1 MIKYLFLLLL
11 SFNAYAV
18 DTLGLN
24 YVVYAAGGA
33 TPSMSSSGRTILT
46 SGTVPN
52 LNYNWGFGIV
62 MNSGR
67 SDGVI
72 VHFTGSILWP
82 GIAGSGQKSVSFY
95 DRSDDGFYMTIN
107 DTVVINNWV
116 EQGPANFNSAGTIS
130 LTAGQ
135 VYNIDVWWYENGGGA
150 VVQLY
155 WNIGSGIVVVP
166 SSNMATGSSY
176 FVPALCCGGS
186 STRFNA
192 NSTNINK
199 VASFTNR
206 SSSDSHVYIEQ
217 IGNDNIIAINQTG
230 TKNNYSN
237 IYTNGLSNNI
247 SILQNSNNNTQ
258 TNFSDV
264 YINGNYNTVDI
275 SQSVSNENTS
285 FGKGVFVNI
294 TDNNNSLSISQNN
307 DGSHYANVSLSGG
320 NKTVN
325 ITQHGSAS
333 HMTDIILSGQT
344 SSLSLSQSGNT
355 QQYYSI
361 NFNCAT
367 AGGCQRIQVTQGK

>member
-1 MIKYLFLLLL
+1 MIKYLLLLLL

-24 YVVYAAGGA
+24 YVVYDAGGA
-33 TPSMSSSGRTILT
+33 TPSMTSSGRTILS

-52 LNYNWGFGIV
+52 LNYDWGSGIV

-82 GIAGSGQKSVSFY
+82 GTAGSGQKSVSFY

-116 EQGPANFNSAGTIS
+116 DQGPANFNSSGTIS

-150 VVQLY
+150 VVQLD
-155 WNIGSGIVVVP
+155 WNIGGGIVVVP
-166 SSNMATGSSY
+166 SSNIATGSSY

-186 STRFNA
+186 SAQFNA

-206 SSSDSHVYIEQ
+206 SSSDSQVYIEQ
-217 IGNDNIIAINQTG
+217 IGNDNTIVVTQTG
-230 TKNNYSN
+230 TKNNYTN
-237 IYTNGLSNNI
+237 IYNNGLSNNI
-247 SILQNSNNNTQ
+247 SISQSGNNNTQ

-264 YINGNYNTVDI
+264 YVNGNYNTVDI

-285 FGKGVFVNI
+285 FGKGAFVNI
-294 TDNNNSLSISQNN
+294 TDNNNNLSISQNN

-325 ITQHGSAS
+325 ITQQGSAS
-333 HMTDIILSGQT
+333 HMADISLSGQP
-344 SSLSLSQSGNT
+344 SSLSLTQSGNT

-367 AGGCQRIQVTQGK
+367 AGGCQRIQVTQGQ